1 MGLRD
6 FELTSDYVLDPTEK
20 TELIERLKKQNKL
33 DERRNIA
40 FFSSPKTADGMR
52 YILFYII
59 VFNHI
64 SYGLPKFNTP
74 VFIFTK
80 LEL

>member
-33 DERRNIA
+33 DELRNIA

-52 YILFYII
+52 YILFHII
-59 VFNHI
+59 VFYRMVCPNSIH
-64 SYGLPKFNTP
+64 LFLFLQN
-74 VFIFTK
+74 
-80 LEL
+80 